1 MSKACDLILIRHE
14 EAEGNVAMV
23 KSKFH
28 GDDSG
33 FIMELRNKPSD
44 KWCLTARG
52 RERCI
57 PLRNWI
63 ERHAPL
69 GDGLRLVTS
78 PSIRAVETANLVL
91 PKAVWTIDELVRG
104 QVWGGIECLPWSEWP
119 EFCKS
124 NGYDT
129 LPSGFHQAY
138 PNGEALAEVWKRT
151 REFIKSLDRNTLV
164 VTHGEVLLTTRIILE
179 SVPESDY
186 HKLERNGNYIRN
198 GHVAWY
204 SKRNPYTGKLSQR
217 FSFRRMWFD
226 NTDTGWI
233 KLTPR

>member
-69 GDGLRLVTS
+69 GDGLRLVTA

-91 PKAVWTIDELVRG
+91 PKAAWTTDGLVRPR
-104 QVWGGIECLPWSEWP
+104 VLKEM
-119 EFCKS
+119 
-124 NGYDT
+124 
-129 LPSGFHQAY
+129 
-138 PNGEALAEVWKRT
+138 
-151 REFIKSLDRNTLV
+151 
-164 VTHGEVLLTTRIILE
+164 LLTEVHLQ
-179 SVPESDY
+179 V
-186 HKLERNGNYIRN
+186 
-198 GHVAWY
+198 
-204 SKRNPYTGKLSQR
+204 
-217 FSFRRMWFD
+217 
-226 NTDTGWI
+226 
-233 KLTPR
+233 